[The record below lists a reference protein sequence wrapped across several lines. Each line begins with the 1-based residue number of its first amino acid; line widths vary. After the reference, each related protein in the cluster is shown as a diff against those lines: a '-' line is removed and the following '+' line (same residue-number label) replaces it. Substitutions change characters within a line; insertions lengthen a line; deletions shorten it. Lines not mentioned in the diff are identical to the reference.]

1 MIGNFIADFV
11 KGQKALGTLEPEIVL
26 GIELHRS
33 IDAFTDNH
41 RIVKQS
47 KARLSPKYRHY
58 SGVVVDMFYD
68 HFLAKNWLEYHH
80 EPLQSY
86 SEAIY
91 RILQHHITILPN
103 NAQHMLPYMATNNW
117 LVGYS
122 TETGLHKALSGM
134 AKRTPYESK
143 MEQAV
148 TDLKLNYNLYEEEF
162 TQFFPILKKYSDDW
176 LSGKRKINL
185 SLKSL

>member
-11 KGQKALGTLEPEIVL
+11 KGQKALNTFSPEIIL
-26 GIELHRS
+26 GVELHRA

-41 RIVKQS
+41 SIVKQS

-68 HFLAKNWLEYHH
+68 HFLAARWHEYH
-80 EPLQSY
+80 PDTLQTY
-86 SEAIY
+86 SETIY
-91 RILQHHITILPN
+91 KTLYEHLAILPTR
-103 NAQHMLPYMATNNW
+103 AQHMLPYMASNNW
-117 LVGYS
+117 LVNYG

-148 TDLKLNYNLYEEEF
+148 PDLKIHYHMYEEEF
-162 TQFFPILKKYSDDW
+162 IQFFPVLKKYSDDW
-176 LSGKRKINL
+176 LIEKMENKII
-185 SLKSL
+185 S